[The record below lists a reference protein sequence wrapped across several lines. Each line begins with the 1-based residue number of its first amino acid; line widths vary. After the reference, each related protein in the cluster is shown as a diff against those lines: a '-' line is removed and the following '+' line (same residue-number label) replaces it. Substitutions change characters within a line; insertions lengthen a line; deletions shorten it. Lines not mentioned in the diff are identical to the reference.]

1 MLALY
6 QFPFKDLRFNEFN
19 DFSTQNWLKYIV
31 YQSKIFTAW
40 IPWPMRDRFCQKH
53 PTRSQI
59 LNPNI
64 SHPCSSL
71 HLRGQSQECVISFTF
86 IHLKNPSSGGFHFQT
101 SSLGWFFNLS
111 KPWNV
116 STSSGCRIFN
126 CDHQLENILR
136 NCWLFISNKASPLFG
151 NPDDPSSEKAG
162 YKDPTNYKVV
172 TSSCNSIL
180 IRFRMFSTVSRP
192 RHSSRRK
199 ES

>member
-1 MLALY
+1 MYSLYCMANERAGLSKTTNQSLELVLTRNIFPILA
-6 QFPFKDLRFNEFN
+6 PLR
-19 DFSTQNWLKYIV
+19 
-31 YQSKIFTAW
+31 
-40 IPWPMRDRFCQKH
+40 
-53 PTRSQI
+53 
-59 LNPNI
+59 
-64 SHPCSSL
+64 
-71 HLRGQSQECVISFTF
+71 LRGQSQECVISFTF
-86 IHLKNPSSGGFHFQT
+86 IHLKYPSSGGFHFQT
-101 SSLGWFFNLS
+101 NSLGWIP
-111 KPWNV
+111 KMWNV

-136 NCWLFISNKASPLFG
+136 NYLLFISNKASPLSR

-192 RHSSRRK
+192 RLSSRRK

>member
-1 MLALY
+1 MNSIIFQRKIDWNTSSISVQNIYSLDSLTNERSILSKTSNQKPELVLNLDTFPILAHLSISEVRVRNVWSASLS
-6 QFPFKDLRFNEFN
+6 FISN
-19 DFSTQNWLKYIV
+19 I
-31 YQSKIFTAW
+31 
-40 IPWPMRDRFCQKH
+40 H
-53 PTRSQI
+53 P
-59 LNPNI
+59 P
-64 SHPCSSL
+64 
-71 HLRGQSQECVISFTF
+71 GDFTF
-86 IHLKNPSSGGFHFQT
+86 KRLVSDD
-101 SSLGWFFNLS
+101 FFYFFFIS
-111 KPWNV
+111 KCWNV

-136 NCWLFISNKASPLFG
+136 NCWLFISNKASPLFR